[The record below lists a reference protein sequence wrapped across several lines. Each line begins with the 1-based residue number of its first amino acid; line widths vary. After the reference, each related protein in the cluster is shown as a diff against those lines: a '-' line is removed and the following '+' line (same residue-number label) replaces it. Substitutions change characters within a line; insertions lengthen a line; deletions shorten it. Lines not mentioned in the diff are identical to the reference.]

1 VQFVKYAAEQ
11 IKLINKEKLEKQS
24 QEAEAGAAEKSE
36 AIEEKKQQDKTAEE
50 AEESEDQATK
60 QIKELASSTN
70 LPEESSHLIIQK
82 ACKHVNSYK
91 PNEFDI
97 RFNMNLFQ
105 PCVRLVEDEQLASD
119 KQQLKEAC
127 AFLLEVQV
135 PGLVKDLLEHA
146 IFITDG
152 VTLCETMHSR
162 GINIRYLGYLVQQI
176 AEHETLSY
184 IHVSVLY
191 FCFC

>member
-1 VQFVKYAAEQ
+1 MQFVKYAAEQ
-11 IKLINKEKLEKQS
+11 IKLLNKEKLEKQPAELASVENSEVATDKIS
-24 QEAEAGAAEKSE
+24 QDSS
-36 AIEEKKQQDKTAEE
+36 KKELDE
-50 AEESEDQATK
+50 EDQATK

-70 LPEESSHLIIQK
+70 LPEESSHLIIEK

-91 PNEFDI
+91 TNEFDI

-105 PCVRLVEDEQLASD
+105 PCVKLVEDEQLATD

-127 AFLLEVQV
+127 AFLLDVQV

-162 GINIRYLGYLVQQI
+162 GINIRYLGYLMQKV

-184 IHVSVLY
+184 INVRL
-191 FCFC
+191 FFILT